1 MILRR
6 TLVAGLAV
14 LALMGGVAH
23 ARGQLQARQ
32 TSVDL
37 MPGNRGGRLMLGNA
51 GDSPVAAQ
59 IRVYRW
65 TQDGNEDVLE
75 PSNDLTVSPPVVEI
89 AGGADQLIRLV
100 RNSDAAPQRE
110 ATYRV
115 VVDELPGDPA
125 AQQGSAVT
133 VRMRYLIPVF
143 VRAVDPAPA
152 ALECHLDAAQLRC
165 TNRGGVAA
173 QLGASRLLS
182 ADGRSVQI
190 TEGLLGY
197 VLAGSSRRFP
207 LDAEKLGP
215 AAQWKQLEVRLNG
228 QPATIA
234 LSAAP

>member
-1 MILRR
+1 MKLRR
-6 TLVAGLAV
+6 PLVAVLLV
-14 LALMGGVAH
+14 LALVGGVAH

-37 MPGNRGGRLMLGNA
+37 IPGVRGGRLMLGNA

-65 TQDGNEDVLE
+65 TQDGNDDVLE
-75 PSNDLTVSPPVVEI
+75 PSNALTVSPPVVEI
-89 AGGADQLIRLV
+89 AGGADQLVRIV
-100 RNSDAAPQRE
+100 RNTDAAPARE
-110 ATYRV
+110 ETYRV

-125 AQQGSAVT
+125 ASQGSAVT

-143 VRAVDPAPA
+143 VRAADPAPV
-152 ALECHLDAAQLRC
+152 ALECRLGAAELTC
-165 TNRGGVAA
+165 SNRGGVAA
-173 QLGASRLLS
+173 QLGASRLIGQ
-182 ADGRSVQI
+182 DGHDVQI

-207 LDAEKLGP
+207 LDAAKLGS

-228 QPATIA
+228 QPAVLE
-234 LSAAP
+234 LSPAR